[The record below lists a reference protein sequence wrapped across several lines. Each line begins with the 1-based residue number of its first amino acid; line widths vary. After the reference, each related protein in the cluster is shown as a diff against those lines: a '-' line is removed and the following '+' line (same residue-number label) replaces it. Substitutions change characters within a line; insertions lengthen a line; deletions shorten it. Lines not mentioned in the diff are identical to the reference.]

1 MEQVQSATKGAF
13 DPLFPATTG
22 SPSVLNAN
30 CPRGHH
36 APPASVIA
44 QMAGSSGREVRLA
57 KVPQRHDAFDFNEAT
72 ATRPSD
78 MAGATLGNTPIDY
91 ARATSEQLLEAARS
105 LDKDAFTELSG
116 RHVESVQRKVFRI
129 VRNREDTED
138 VVQEAL
144 FKAYTHLTEF
154 RGSCA
159 FSTWLMTIAI
169 NSALMLLRKRR
180 KHSEVSFDQNRSDDQ
195 AWGPWEFADPHLDAE
210 RTYARRQTMVVLSR
224 AVRGLP
230 VSYRSVLER
239 IHVQEQ
245 SMQEAADMLGLTVPA
260 VKSRLLRARIN
271 LRASLASKGI
281 SIADGYS

>member
-1 MEQVQSATKGAF
+1 MEQAKSATKAAF
-13 DPLFPATTG
+13 DPLFPGTTVIQDAWSG
-22 SPSVLNAN
+22 S
-30 CPRGHH
+30 CPQGRH
-36 APPASVIA
+36 APSPIVVN
-44 QMAGSSGREVRLA
+44 QRAGSGRSCVRLPR
-57 KVPQRHDAFDFNEAT
+57 VPQGDGALSFNEAT
-72 ATRPSD
+72 ATRPSNLG
-78 MAGATLGNTPIDY
+78 GANPMSAPIDY

-116 RHVESVQRKVFRI
+116 RHAESVHRKVFRI
-129 VRNREDTED
+129 VRNHEDTED
-138 VVQEAL
+138 IVQEAL
-144 FKAYTHLTEF
+144 FKAYTHLSEF

-169 NSALMLLRKRR
+169 NSALMLLRKRK
-180 KHSEVSFDQNRSDDQ
+180 KHSEVSFDQSRSDDQ

-271 LRASLASKGI
+271 LRANLASKGI